1 MPESATSVME
11 RTEYLMQWIEKGVL
25 RECTSTYAGSI
36 VIIRKQTGE
45 ILMCI
50 DSMLNLVKMRIQ
62 FQELKKLSMSYIESS
77 SSVA

>member
-25 RECTSTYAGSI
+25 RECTSAYAGPI
-36 VIIRKQTGE
+36 VIIRKKTGE

-50 DSMLNLVKMRIQ
+50 DSMPKLVKMHFQ
-62 FQELKKLSMSYIESS
+62 FQELKKLSMF
-77 SSVA
+77 